1 MSVRCRRQLEGEA
14 LKKHSCGIW
23 VRQKE
28 AVGRRLGKAL
38 CEADTAQIQRR
49 EVNWRDKRPQ
59 RK

>member
-1 MSVRCRRQLEGEA
+1 MEVDTVLSAEA
-14 LKKHSCGIW
+14 LM
-23 VRQKE
+23 
-28 AVGRRLGKAL
+28 LGKAL